1 MQNISPSTYLKTSFF
16 IATFLLIHFGVS
28 AQDLKFTKTPLDT
41 TSQKLSMDANYNRP
55 TFKIGNTGVAIGGY
69 FEANSIYSVEDGIT
83 DGLSF
88 QARRMSLLLSGSIS
102 KRIKFLSEIEF
113 EEGGKE
119 IEIEYAAIDIAFD
132 PLVNLRTGIIVN
144 PIGSF
149 NQNHDGPKYEF
160 VERPN
165 EAVDLLPGTFSNV
178 GVGLYGKTYKGNWIF
193 GYEAYLSNGFDSSII
208 DNENDRTS
216 LPATKENP
224 ERFSENFSGQP
235 LVTTKLAIG
244 NKNFGEVGFSYMG
257 GRYNKLEEDGL
268 ELDTK
273 ARRVDVVAFDF
284 NTVINKTGTAIMG
297 EAAYIWVD
305 VPKTYTQQF
314 GNKQWGWF
322 MDIVQPVLKRKI
334 LDWDDAT
341 FNFATRLDYVDFNE
355 GRFIQTREKIGDHLF
370 AITPA
375 ISFRPTAQT
384 VLRLNYRYEWKT
396 DILNNPNVQTA
407 TWYFGI
413 SSYF

>member
-1 MQNISPSTYLKTSFF
+1 MQKILPSTYLKTSFF
-16 IATFLLIHFGVS
+16 IAAFLLINYGLS
-28 AQDLKFTKTPLDT
+28 AQDLKFKRTVSDT
-41 TSQKLSMDANYNRP
+41 TSHMLSMDANYNRP
-55 TFKIGNTGVAIGGY
+55 SFQIGNTGVAIGGY
-69 FEANSIYSVEDGIT
+69 FEANSIYAVEDGIT

-88 QARRMSLLLSGSIS
+88 QSPRMSLLLSGSIS

-119 IEIEYAAIDIAFD
+119 IAIEYAAIDIAFD
-132 PLVNLRTGIIVN
+132 PLVNLRAGIIVN

-178 GVGLYGKTYKGNWIF
+178 GFGFYGKTYKGNWIF
-193 GYEAYLSNGFDSSII
+193 GYEAYLSNGFDTSII
-208 DNENDRTS
+208 DNESDRTS
-216 LPATKENP
+216 LPESKENP
-224 ERFSENFSGQP
+224 NRFTENFSGQP

-244 NKNFGEVGFSYMG
+244 NKKLGEVGLSYMG
-257 GRYNKLEEDGL
+257 GQYNKLEDDGF

-284 NTVINKTGTAIMG
+284 NTVINLTGTAIMG
-297 EAAYIWVD
+297 EAAYVWVD
-305 VPKTYTQQF
+305 VPDTYTQQF
-314 GNKQWGWF
+314 GNRQWGWF
-322 MDIVQPVLKRKI
+322 MDIVQPIVKRKI
-334 LDWDDAT
+334 LEWEDAT
-341 FNFATRLDYVDFNE
+341 FNFAARLDYVDFNE
-355 GRFIQTREKIGDHLF
+355 GKFTQTGGEIGDHMF

-384 VLRLNYRYEWKT
+384 VLRLNYRYQCQT
-396 DILNNPNVQTA
+396 DILKNPSVQTA
-407 TWYFGI
+407 TWFFGI